1 MADDYRED
9 PELDHYDPE
18 MLDDAEHAPI
28 TAQQRR
34 AAERSLDQRDRLDSR
49 RRQRSDP
56 GTPGFPLSS
65 PGMSDGERSGPE
77 STPGSARRVSKR
89 RRTGLESGRGEDPQP
104 SERD

>member
-1 MADDYRED
+1 
-9 PELDHYDPE
+9 

-34 AAERSLDQRDRLDSR
+34 AAEQALDQRDRVEGR
-49 RRQRSDP
+49 RRRRSDP

-77 STPGSARRVSKR
+77 STPRRRVR
-89 RRTGLESGRGEDPQP
+89 RRRGDGGGGGDEPP
-104 SERD
+104 FHTSERD